1 VTYEQFIAH
10 VASHEAPPAEWSAG
24 LAALWHAQ
32 KGNWAEAH
40 TVAQHLHDTC
50 GSWIH
55 AHLHRVEGDE
65 DNAGYWY
72 ARALKPL
79 CADSLDA
86 EREFLIREMLTMRAG
101 SGA

>member
-1 VTYEQFIAH
+1 MTYEEFIEH
-10 VASHEAPPAEWSAG
+10 VSNRDAPPAEWSAA

-40 TVAQHLHDTC
+40 TVAQHLRDPS

-72 ARALKPL
+72 ARALKPP
-79 CADSLDA
+79 CAGSLDT
-86 EREFLIREMLTMRAG
+86 ERESLIREMLSTSAG